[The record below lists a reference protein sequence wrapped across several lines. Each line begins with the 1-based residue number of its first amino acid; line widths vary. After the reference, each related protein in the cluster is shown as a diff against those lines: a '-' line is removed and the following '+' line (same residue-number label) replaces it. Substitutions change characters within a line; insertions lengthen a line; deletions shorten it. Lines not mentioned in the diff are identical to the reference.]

1 MMRDGGDWWQTGW
14 GFAGQFVMDG
24 GAQVFVASHPCD
36 SLFLE
41 KQSQQWGTEHWLLGR
56 FDSETWKTTNPNQP
70 RPWEER
76 QPLGL
81 RLPTIADNALV
92 QTAQLHTAI
101 CANPIACS
109 RTITLKTMARA
120 FPFTHKPESFTPV
133 IFVCPTHP
141 CSLSSNPCSLIPSP

>member
-92 QTAQLHTAI
+92 QTAQLHTK
-101 CANPIACS
+101 NDGQ
-109 RTITLKTMARA
+109 
-120 FPFTHKPESFTPV
+120 
-133 IFVCPTHP
+133 
-141 CSLSSNPCSLIPSP
+141 SLSIYPQTGKLHPRHFRLPNSPLFPMLYSLFSIP